1 MTGIFIA
8 RNRPMII
15 YGTSMALLLLILK
28 WLEYRLT
35 VVDRDM
41 ELYIGAIALMFMGLG
56 GWLASRLMKPKAET
70 LVVEKTVYVESP
82 STSSETEVKKQE
94 AKEPSVSCISRTEK
108 YELSPRELEVLQLM
122 AEGLS
127 NQEIADR
134 LFVSLNTV
142 KTHASKIFE
151 KIDVK
156 RRTQAVE
163 KAKRLKIIA

>member
-1 MTGIFIA
+1 MTGIFTA
-8 RNRPMII
+8 RNRPIII

-56 GWLASRLMKPKAET
+56 GWLASRLMKPKTET

-82 STSSETEVKKQE
+82 STPSETEAKKQE
-94 AKEPSVSCISRTEK
+94 IEEPSVSCISRTEK